1 MSATEEKP
9 LVVVADD
16 EREVASLVAVVLRR
30 AGMRAAV
37 ACNGEEA
44 LEVIA
49 EREPDAAVLDIM
61 MPNVNGYEVVRA
73 IRDEPLTQR
82 MPIVLLS
89 ARAGGIDRDY
99 GLRIGADAYL
109 LKPFQPKA
117 LVAKVSELLANG
129 RASTV

>member
-129 RASTV
+129 RAST